1 MLTKE
6 MKNSLVDKII
16 LELDPAFIL
25 LFGSFAKG
33 TIHAE
38 SDIDLAYFSDKQ
50 LSSYE
55 RFIFAAELAELA
67 MREVDLVDIKQID
80 TVFTMQIFEQG
91 IPIYIQDENE
101 LTRQI
106 MRACEASIDLAMHI
120 VNGRRLGVPKTSR
133 EAFQLLQEAKIIEAG
148 LAKSLMNMVG
158 FRNIA
163 VQDYQALDI
172 DVLEGILEKHIDDF
186 KDYTKVILQL
196 ER

>member
-6 MKNSLVDKII
+6 MKNNLVNKII

-33 TIHAE
+33 TIHGE

-55 RFIFAAELAELA
+55 RFIFSAELSELA

-106 MRACEASIDLAMHI
+106 IRAYSMYATLSEQRAPIIDAI
-120 VNGRRLGVPKTSR
+120 K
-133 EAFQLLQEAKIIEAG
+133 
-148 LAKSLMNMVG
+148 
-158 FRNIA
+158 
-163 VQDYQALDI
+163 
-172 DVLEGILEKHIDDF
+172 
-186 KDYTKVILQL
+186 
-196 ER
+196 ERGSVFGDE

>member
-6 MKNSLVDKII
+6 MKNNLVNKII

-33 TIHAE
+33 TIHGE

-55 RFIFAAELAELA
+55 RFIFSAELSELA

-91 IPIYIQDENE
+91 IPMYIQDENE

-106 MRACEASIDLAMHI
+106 MRAYSMYATLSEQRAPIIDAI
-120 VNGRRLGVPKTSR
+120 K
-133 EAFQLLQEAKIIEAG
+133 
-148 LAKSLMNMVG
+148 
-158 FRNIA
+158 
-163 VQDYQALDI
+163 
-172 DVLEGILEKHIDDF
+172 
-186 KDYTKVILQL
+186 
-196 ER
+196 ERGSVFGDE